1 MARKHN
7 RKHKS
12 KRIKKRKCFASTRLI
27 NYLTRD
33 YWNVTKA
40 ATKIK
45 KAKQQLKTKKK
56 IAYKAIKLFSKAEA
70 MLEAA
75 KSEFQKVKDESN
87 GIITKIQGYDI
98 DLDPKLNGAIIVR
111 ISYIF

>member
-1 MARKHN
+1 M
-7 RKHKS
+7 
-12 KRIKKRKCFASTRLI
+12 
-27 NYLTRD
+27 
-33 YWNVTKA
+33 
-40 ATKIK
+40 KIK
-45 KAKQQLKTKKK
+45 KAKQQLKTEKK

-75 KSEFQKVKDESN
+75 KSEFQKAKDESI